1 MVNVRKRENVY
12 RYQFDGAH
20 IDGKRKNLQSQDLK
34 QKVRLCKLE
43 QWHIMSICKQGI
55 VLFLAICYTLII

>member
-43 QWHIMSICKQGI
+43 Q
-55 VLFLAICYTLII
+55 